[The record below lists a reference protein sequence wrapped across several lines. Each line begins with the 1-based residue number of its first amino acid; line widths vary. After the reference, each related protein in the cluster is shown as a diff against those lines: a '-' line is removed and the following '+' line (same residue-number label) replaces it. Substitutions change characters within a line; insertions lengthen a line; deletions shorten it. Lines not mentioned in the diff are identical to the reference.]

1 MRLVALAGLPGTG
14 KSALAR
20 ALSRLL
26 GAPIF
31 DKDELRRQLF
41 GELPAY
47 TLEHNDAAARAS
59 YAEAAVALRA
69 GAGVAILDG
78 RTYSRR
84 AHVEE
89 LRAFARELGAKLVLV
104 HCRCDPSIAR
114 GRIERDRALG
124 THLAPDRTAEL
135 HDRLARE
142 LEPIE
147 ADVTLDTGDRSAATL
162 ARALLEGLGFDRGRP
177 S

>member
-59 YAEAAVALRA
+59 YAAAGAALRS
-69 GAGVAILDG
+69 GAACALLDG
-78 RTYSRR
+78 RTYVRR
-84 AHVEE
+84 SQTDE
-89 LRAFARELGAKLVLV
+89 LRAFARALGAELVLV
-104 HCRCDPSIAR
+104 ECRCAPEVAR
-114 GRIERDRALG
+114 ERIERDRLRG
-124 THLAPDRTAEL
+124 VHPAPDRTPEL

-142 LEPIE
+142 SEPLEG
-147 ADVTLDTGDRSAATL
+147 ALSLDTDGRSPEEL
-162 ARALLEGLGFDRGRP
+162 ACVLASRLGAGRLAE
-177 S
+177 